1 MDPIAEDG
9 RVVMRNHSDPDG
21 KGSGNGYEFSGIVI
35 RRIAHRQL
43 VERSAYLSPPP
54 PAKG

>member
-1 MDPIAEDG
+1 MGTEKA
-9 RVVMRNHSDPDG
+9 
-21 KGSGNGYEFSGIVI
+21 SGNQYEFSGIVI

-43 VERSAYLSPPP
+43 VERSAQLRPPQ

>member
-1 MDPIAEDG
+1 VDPIAEDG
-9 RVVMRNHSDPDG
+9 RVVMRNHSDGDG
-21 KGSGNGYEFSGIVI
+21 KGSGNEYEFSGIVM
-35 RRIAHRQL
+35 RRMAHRQL